1 MAQECKNIV
10 TNNINLGTEDCG
22 CWTGCFINSEPAP
35 FFTPNTFN
43 LPVKSDVMPPIR
55 LGNGRVAKALNI
67 NYCGNQPGL
76 PNFPGPKVHSVS
88 VVGINPTNIV
98 CYYASNP
105 VSGTI
110 ENRHRDRQGRSLGST
125 AEIIS
130 GWIIEGDEDPNL
142 IGNFKEVIVTLKIV
156 ENPQVP
162 SSTYE
167 YPLDTRLFN
176 MNVDVLADGFQSPF
190 IYNTIVNSLAD
201 GLIIEEFFPS
211 PAPGAQ
217 TLYDALGIHGMD
229 VCFKPNQL
237 HPYNTAETMIDSTHR
252 YLALGLGDGRYF
264 NPNMSPQNR
273 DLRIQMN
280 NLFNLSIVG
289 FSAGL
294 TARGFNNT
302 TCQVSFDNNM
312 KLWILKIARTVLLGT
327 PIADNEFI
335 DFNFDFFGYK
345 PIFNDAPYISG
356 GNEYEPVFSGSTVQ
370 KKFIQNVA
378 IIPNAITSGQR
389 ASTPV
394 PTPYNFYQ
402 YCQTPQL
409 ITKSY
414 FMAAHNNRVS
424 IMTSAIPGYN
434 ATYKNTLAN
443 KFYRMTFLANK
454 AGEYGAPNIT
464 SIPTQICN

>member
-43 LPVKSDVMPPIR
+43 LPSKSDVMPPIR
-55 LGNGRVAKALNI
+55 LGNGRVAKRLPLSCLSPI
-67 NYCGNQPGL
+67 PGA
-76 PNFPGPKVHSVS
+76 PNNLVGGKVHSVS
-88 VVGINPTNIV
+88 VVGINPTNMV
-98 CYYASNP
+98 CYFASNP
-105 VSGTI
+105 ISGTI
-110 ENRHRDRQGRSLGST
+110 ENRHKDRQGRSLGVT
-125 AEIIS
+125 AEVTG

-142 IGNFKEVIVTLKIV
+142 IGNFKEAIVTLKIV

-176 MNVDVLADGFQSPF
+176 MNVDVLSDGFQSPF
-190 IYNTIVNSLAD
+190 IYNTIVNSQAD
-201 GLIIEEFFPS
+201 GVINNNHSGSTPPI
-211 PAPGAQ
+211 GV
-217 TLYDALGIHGMD
+217 TDTYKLGIHGID

-237 HPYNTAETMIDSTHR
+237 HPYNTEDAMIDSTHR

-264 NPNMSPQNR
+264 NPAMSPQNR
-273 DLRIQMN
+273 DLRLQMN

-370 KKFIQNVA
+370 KKLVQNPA
-378 IIPNAITSGQR
+378 TFTITSGQR

-454 AGEYGAPNIT
+454 AGELGAPNIT